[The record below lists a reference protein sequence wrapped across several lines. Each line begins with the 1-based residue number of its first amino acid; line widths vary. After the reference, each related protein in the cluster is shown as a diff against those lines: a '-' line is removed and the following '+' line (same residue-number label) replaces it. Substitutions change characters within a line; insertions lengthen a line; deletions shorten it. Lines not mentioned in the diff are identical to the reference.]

1 MVKRILEAALLAAGE
16 PLSLERLESLFD
28 EQERPSREAI
38 REALEAIGR
47 DCGGRAI
54 ELTEVSSGFRLQIRA
69 ELAGWVCR
77 LWEQRPTRYSRAL
90 LETLAIIAYR
100 QPVSRGEIEDIRG
113 VSVSSSTMKTL
124 LDHQW
129 VRIVGHRDA
138 PGHPALYGTTRQF
151 LDHFGLK
158 SLAELPP
165 LSQISEVSESDSQ
178 PADAFNAEDTGQA

>member
-1 MVKRILEAALLAAGE
+1 MVKHILEAALLAAGE

-38 REALEAIGR
+38 RQALEALGK
-47 DCGGRAI
+47 DCEGRAI
-54 ELTEVSSGFRLQIRA
+54 ELKEVSSGFRFQIRA
-69 ELAGWVCR
+69 ELGRWVCR
-77 LWEQRPTRYSRAL
+77 LWEQRPSRYSRAL

-113 VSVSSSTMKTL
+113 VSMSSSTMKTL

-129 VRIVGHRDA
+129 IRVVGHRDA
-138 PGHPALYGTTRQF
+138 PGRPALYGTTRQF

-158 SLAELPP
+158 SLAELPA
-165 LSQISEVSESDSQ
+165 LAEISEMSEGASH
-178 PADAFNAEDTGQA
+178 PAELFNSADTGQP